1 MKLKKGDMVAIIA
14 GKDQFKEES
23 KKGKVRNTGKIIKV
37 FHKDNKVLVEGINKI
52 KKHQAPTQQNDKG
65 KIITKEAPIDASN
78 VAILDPKTKEPTRV
92 GIKVVNN
99 KKVRYAKKSGTVL
112 DK

>member
-1 MKLKKGDMVAIIA
+1 MKFKKGDMVVVIA
-14 GKDQFKEES
+14 GKDQYKEGS
-23 KKGKVRNTGKIIKV
+23 KKGKVRNTGKIIKIYPEE
-37 FHKDNKVLVEGINKI
+37 NKVLVEGINKI
-52 KKHQAPTQQNDKG
+52 KKHQGPTQQNEKG

-78 VAILDPKTKEPTRV
+78 VAILDPKTKQPSRI
-92 GIKVVNN
+92 GIKVVND